1 MISLDS
7 NQLANNKERTKF
19 KLFLTKFVP
28 HIHNNNNNN
37 NNMTLIMSVLRKK
50 SAASHDQTPMK
61 QQHQQ
66 QLIEL
71 NSSLGKQ
78 FHDLYAKAITT
89 RRRAANAT
97 NEFIHNEDTFE
108 SLSDSLRNELNELC
122 TRNEDDFIATNI
134 KTTHKRLTNKTYSQ
148 GNTTSNN
155 NNSSGIDMDFSSSVE
170 ATMIASSGLKRQSG
184 VASLTLSSIEVPMN
198 SKLSSTRISSTSYRL
213 NCSEKSSFTFPLT
226 SSTHMCSE
234 VDSRTVCSCCDSTT
248 TDENC
253 QSWLDKNFLSST
265 PFEQA
270 RPTKKSA
277 TFKHSTLIRNN
288 TSQIVEKH
296 ESLNRFSL
304 FKNCVLSNKKKL
316 NKQRNQIVSKYEKII
331 KKKPTAKAA
340 EPKQYKFNNI
350 ASISGIS
357 AVNNNNNNNK
367 KRLRVKQE
375 PLVSDYKPKRRFPRT
390 SSFNS
395 NDEVDLDLEEF
406 NSMHSKEASA
416 KVSNQFVESSFM
428 PPNCNQNFNNFGD
441 FLVWYV

>member
-1 MISLDS
+1 
-7 NQLANNKERTKF
+7 
-19 KLFLTKFVP
+19 
-28 HIHNNNNNN
+28 
-37 NNMTLIMSVLRKK
+37 MSVLRKK
-50 SAASHDQTPMK
+50 SASHDQTPTQP
-61 QQHQQ
+61 QQPK
-66 QLIEL
+66 LIEL

-97 NEFIHNEDTFE
+97 NEFIHNDGGLGC
-108 SLSDSLRNELNELC
+108 LSDSLRNELNEFC

-134 KTTHKRLTNKTYSQ
+134 KATHKRVTNKTYSLEN
-148 GNTTSNN
+148 NTN

-170 ATMIASSGLKRQSG
+170 ATMIASSSLKRQSG

-198 SKLSSTRISSTSYRL
+198 SKLSSTRISSTSCRL
-213 NCSEKSSFTFPLT
+213 SGSEKSSFTFPLT
-226 SSTHMCSE
+226 SSTHICSSSSRE
-234 VDSRTVCSCCDSTT
+234 GDSRTVCSCCDSTT
-248 TDENC
+248 TDDNC
-253 QSWLDKNFLSST
+253 QSWLEKNFLSST
-265 PFEQA
+265 PFVQA
-270 RPTKKSA
+270 KPAKKSA
-277 TFKHSTLIRNN
+277 AFKHSTLIRNN

-296 ESLNRFSL
+296 ESMNRFSL
-304 FKNCVLSNKKKL
+304 FKHCVLSNKKKL

-331 KKKPTAKAA
+331 KKKPTPKVA
-340 EPKQYKFNNI
+340 ESKQYKFNNI

-357 AVNNNNNNNK
+357 AINNNNK
-367 KRLRVKQE
+367 KRLRVKKE
-375 PLVSDYKPKRRFPRT
+375 PLVGDYKPKRRFPRT

-406 NSMHSKEASA
+406 NSMHSKEASV